1 MLSRKTAWREAAWIF
16 GVSRLALLII
26 TALALR
32 FPLAGQ
38 TVSRNCANGS
48 DCFLTT
54 WYHWDVGAYASVAAQ
69 GYSSLHDTV
78 FFPLWPLLLRGV
90 GSLFGGSLVSYYVAG
105 LLLANIF
112 FYLAL
117 VIFYCL
123 LAVDFD
129 AAIARNALFY
139 LSFAPYGLYFFAG
152 YTESLFLLLC
162 LLVFFCL
169 QHERWWLAG
178 LCGFLAALTRSQG
191 VLLVVPF
198 MVVLVRRFWLHRE
211 QTTWQQ
217 KLRVCFPAL
226 LVPLGVMVFM
236 VYLAIT
242 KHDPLAFSTQEAVFW
257 RRHLTIPLI
266 SIVAAFQALFHLAWL
281 EDLFLLNFLDIASV
295 IAVLALLAVG
305 WKQLPLHYNLFAL
318 ALILFNISYPQGVV
332 EPLTAA
338 PRYMVIVFPVYV
350 VLATWG
356 SKQPRIDRI
365 ITVCSLLVFTI
376 NTILFIS
383 HFWVA

>member
-178 LCGFLAALTRSQG
+178 LCGFLAALSRSQG
-191 VLLVVPF
+191 VLLAVPF
-198 MVVLVRRFWLHRE
+198 VVVLVRRFFWARDASSDDE
-211 QTTWQQ
+211 PTTANW
-217 KLRVCFPAL
+217 
-226 LVPLGVMVFM
+226 PL
-236 VYLAIT
+236 
-242 KHDPLAFSTQEAVFW
+242 
-257 RRHLTIPLI
+257 
-266 SIVAAFQALFHLAWL
+266 
-281 EDLFLLNFLDIASV
+281 
-295 IAVLALLAVG
+295 
-305 WKQLPLHYNLFAL
+305 
-318 ALILFNISYPQGVV
+318 
-332 EPLTAA
+332 
-338 PRYMVIVFPVYV
+338 
-350 VLATWG
+350 
-356 SKQPRIDRI
+356 
-365 ITVCSLLVFTI
+365 
-376 NTILFIS
+376 
-383 HFWVA
+383 